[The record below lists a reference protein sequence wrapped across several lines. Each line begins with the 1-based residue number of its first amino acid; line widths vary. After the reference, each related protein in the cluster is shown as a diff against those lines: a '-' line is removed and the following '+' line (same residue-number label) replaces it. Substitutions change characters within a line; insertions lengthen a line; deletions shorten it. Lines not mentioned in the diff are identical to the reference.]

1 MATKGSSLFEKDKLI
16 RTTVQLRTS
25 QHKALES
32 LSGPGKSISHLV
44 RTAVDIYLEPIYEQ
58 AHEDQKMDRML
69 SELEQ
74 AENRM
79 EELNEKLDQNLQHQS
94 KIFLIISEL
103 LLSKK

>member
-1 MATKGSSLFEKDKLI
+1 MAIKGSSLIEEDKLI
-16 RTTVQLRTS
+16 RTTVQLTTS

-44 RTAVDIYLEPIYEQ
+44 RTAIDIYLEPIYEQ

-79 EELNEKLDQNLQHQS
+79 EELNEKLDQKFATS
-94 KIFLIISEL
+94 IEDIFDNFGNTA
-103 LLSKK
+103 K